1 MFKITSFEEHLQTDG
16 DGSIRCHFDTIN
28 LNQSDFGI
36 TYSFKILVS
45 EGKNKNNLKN
55 RESQK
60 KKKKKKKLQFS
71 CNIYVIFYSE
81 IWWFYQDF
89 KNENLSFLNLY
100 SVHTATIQDLSL
112 EIMLIPPKGRVK
124 DLYNSKGFSFILE
137 QVSYFY
143 FLKAK
148 FIKFFKMC

>member
-55 RESQK
+55 RESHK
-60 KKKKKKKLQFS
+60 KKKKNTILMYYLR
-71 CNIYVIFYSE
+71 NILLR
-81 IWWFYQDF
+81 
-89 KNENLSFLNLY
+89 NLVVLPRF
-100 SVHTATIQDLSL
+100 
-112 EIMLIPPKGRVK
+112 
-124 DLYNSKGFSFILE
+124 
-137 QVSYFY
+137 
-143 FLKAK
+143 
-148 FIKFFKMC
+148 

>member
-60 KKKKKKKLQFS
+60 KKKITILMYYLR
-71 CNIYVIFYSE
+71 NILLR
-81 IWWFYQDF
+81 
-89 KNENLSFLNLY
+89 NLVVLPRF
-100 SVHTATIQDLSL
+100 
-112 EIMLIPPKGRVK
+112 
-124 DLYNSKGFSFILE
+124 
-137 QVSYFY
+137 
-143 FLKAK
+143 
-148 FIKFFKMC
+148 

>member
-28 LNQSDFGI
+28 LKQSGFGI
-36 TYSFKILVS
+36 TYSFKILVQKEKIKIIS
-45 EGKNKNNLKN
+45 KIANL
-55 RESQK
+55 K
-60 KKKKKKKLQFS
+60 KKKIQFS
-71 CNIYVIFYSE
+71 CTIYVIFYSE

-89 KNENLSFLNLY
+89 ENENLSFLNLY
-100 SVHTATIQDLSL
+100 SVHTAKIQDLSL

>member
-1 MFKITSFEEHLQTDG
+1 MSFRQ
-16 DGSIRCHFDTIN
+16 IN

-60 KKKKKKKLQFS
+60 KKKKKKIQFS
-71 CNIYVIFYSE
+71 FTIYVIFYSE

-100 SVHTATIQDLSL
+100 SVHTAKIQDLSL

>member
-1 MFKITSFEEHLQTDG
+1 MSFRQ
-16 DGSIRCHFDTIN
+16 IN

-45 EGKNKNNLKN
+45 EGKNKNLKN

-60 KKKKKKKLQFS
+60 KKKKIQFS
-71 CNIYVIFYSE
+71 CTIYVIFYSE
-81 IWWFYQDF
+81 IWWFYQDL

-100 SVHTATIQDLSL
+100 SVHTAKIQDLSL

>member
-1 MFKITSFEEHLQTDG
+1 MFKITSFEEHLQIDG

-60 KKKKKKKLQFS
+60 KKKITILMYYLR
-71 CNIYVIFYSE
+71 NILLR
-81 IWWFYQDF
+81 
-89 KNENLSFLNLY
+89 NLVVLPRF
-100 SVHTATIQDLSL
+100 
-112 EIMLIPPKGRVK
+112 
-124 DLYNSKGFSFILE
+124 
-137 QVSYFY
+137 
-143 FLKAK
+143 
-148 FIKFFKMC
+148 

>member
-1 MFKITSFEEHLQTDG
+1 MFKITSFEEHLQIDG

-55 RESQK
+55 LN
-60 KKKKKKKLQFS
+60 KKKKKKLQFS
-71 CNIYVIFYSE
+71 CTIYVIFYSE

-89 KNENLSFLNLY
+89 ENENLSFLNLY
-100 SVHTATIQDLSL
+100 SVHTAKIQDLSL
-112 EIMLIPPKGRVK
+112 EIMLSPPKGRVK

>member
-1 MFKITSFEEHLQTDG
+1 MFKITSFEEHLQIDG

-45 EGKNKNNLKN
+45 EGKNKKNLKN

-60 KKKKKKKLQFS
+60 KKKKIQFS
-71 CNIYVIFYSE
+71 CTVYVIFYSE
-81 IWWFYQDF
+81 IWWFYQDL

-100 SVHTATIQDLSL
+100 SVHTAKIQDLSL

>member
-1 MFKITSFEEHLQTDG
+1 MFKITSFEEHLQIDG

-60 KKKKKKKLQFS
+60 KKKKNTIHMYYLRNILLRNLVVLQRF
-71 CNIYVIFYSE
+71 
-81 IWWFYQDF
+81 
-89 KNENLSFLNLY
+89 
-100 SVHTATIQDLSL
+100 
-112 EIMLIPPKGRVK
+112 
-124 DLYNSKGFSFILE
+124 
-137 QVSYFY
+137 
-143 FLKAK
+143 
-148 FIKFFKMC
+148 

>member
-28 LNQSDFGI
+28 LNQSGFGI

-60 KKKKKKKLQFS
+60 KKKKNTILMYYLR
-71 CNIYVIFYSE
+71 NILLR
-81 IWWFYQDF
+81 
-89 KNENLSFLNLY
+89 NLVVLPRF
-100 SVHTATIQDLSL
+100 
-112 EIMLIPPKGRVK
+112 
-124 DLYNSKGFSFILE
+124 
-137 QVSYFY
+137 
-143 FLKAK
+143 
-148 FIKFFKMC
+148 

>member
-1 MFKITSFEEHLQTDG
+1 MFKITSFEEHLQIDG

-60 KKKKKKKLQFS
+60 KKKIQFL
-71 CNIYVIFYSE
+71 CTIYVIFYSE

-100 SVHTATIQDLSL
+100 SVHTAKIQDLSL

>member
-28 LNQSDFGI
+28 LNQSGFGI

-60 KKKKKKKLQFS
+60 KKKKKKKKNAILMYYLR
-71 CNIYVIFYSE
+71 NILLR
-81 IWWFYQDF
+81 
-89 KNENLSFLNLY
+89 NLVVPRF
-100 SVHTATIQDLSL
+100 
-112 EIMLIPPKGRVK
+112 
-124 DLYNSKGFSFILE
+124 
-137 QVSYFY
+137 
-143 FLKAK
+143 
-148 FIKFFKMC
+148 

>member
-1 MFKITSFEEHLQTDG
+1 MFKITSFEEHLQIDG

-60 KKKKKKKLQFS
+60 KKKKKNTILMYYLR
-71 CNIYVIFYSE
+71 NILLR
-81 IWWFYQDF
+81 
-89 KNENLSFLNLY
+89 NLVVLPRF
-100 SVHTATIQDLSL
+100 
-112 EIMLIPPKGRVK
+112 
-124 DLYNSKGFSFILE
+124 
-137 QVSYFY
+137 
-143 FLKAK
+143 
-148 FIKFFKMC
+148 

>member
-28 LNQSDFGI
+28 LNQSGFGI

-55 RESQK
+55 L

-71 CNIYVIFYSE
+71 CTIYVIFYSE

-89 KNENLSFLNLY
+89 KNENLCFLNLY
-100 SVHTATIQDLSL
+100 SVHTAKIQDLSL
-112 EIMLIPPKGRVK
+112 EIMLSPPKGRVK

>member
-1 MFKITSFEEHLQTDG
+1 MFKITSFEEHLQIDG

-60 KKKKKKKLQFS
+60 KKKKNTILMDYLR
-71 CNIYVIFYSE
+71 NMLLR
-81 IWWFYQDF
+81 
-89 KNENLSFLNLY
+89 NLVVLPRF
-100 SVHTATIQDLSL
+100 
-112 EIMLIPPKGRVK
+112 
-124 DLYNSKGFSFILE
+124 
-137 QVSYFY
+137 
-143 FLKAK
+143 
-148 FIKFFKMC
+148 

>member
-60 KKKKKKKLQFS
+60 KKKKKKITILMYYLR
-71 CNIYVIFYSE
+71 NILLR
-81 IWWFYQDF
+81 
-89 KNENLSFLNLY
+89 NLVVLPRF
-100 SVHTATIQDLSL
+100 
-112 EIMLIPPKGRVK
+112 
-124 DLYNSKGFSFILE
+124 
-137 QVSYFY
+137 
-143 FLKAK
+143 
-148 FIKFFKMC
+148 